1 MRIIRSFV
9 ALPQAARGAVVAIG
23 NFDGVHRGHR
33 RVIEQAVE
41 VARSL
46 GAPAGV
52 MTFTPHPRRF
62 FRPEQPPF
70 LLTRLREKLRL
81 VAATGVDQVHLLRFD
96 ARMAALSP
104 EAFVDG
110 LLRDALGVRHV
121 CVGYDFVFG
130 RGRAGTA
137 AFLATRL
144 AGAGIGSSIVAPVSS
159 GSGAGDEVFS
169 STAARQAL
177 AAGDP
182 ARAAAILGRAFAIEG
197 RVASGDRR
205 GRTIGFPTANLWL
218 GDIVRPRHGV
228 YAVEVEIA
236 GAGRHGGVANLGLRP
251 TFGGDAEP
259 RLETHLFGFAGD
271 LYGRR
276 IRVELRAF
284 LRPERRFDGLDALKA
299 QIAADAAA
307 ARDVLSS
314 ALAGAP
320 AGGCD
325 TRSPCL

>member
-1 MRIIRSFV
+1 MRIHRSPS
-9 ALPQAARGAVVAIG
+9 ALPAAARGAVVAIG

-46 GAPAGV
+46 GAPSGV

-62 FRPEQPPF
+62 FRPDQPPF
-70 LLTRLREKLRL
+70 LLTRLREKLRRFEEI
-81 VAATGVDQVHLLRFD
+81 GVDHVHLLRFD
-96 ARMAALSP
+96 ARMAGLSA
-104 EAFVDG
+104 EDFVDH

-137 AFLATRL
+137 AFLSARL
-144 AGAGIGSSIVAPVSS
+144 AAAGIGSSIVAPVSS

-177 AAGDP
+177 ADGDP
-182 ARAAAILGRAFAIEG
+182 VRAAAILGRAFAIEG

-218 GDIVRPRHGV
+218 GEYVRPRHGV

-236 GAGRHGGVANLGLRP
+236 GATRHGGVANLGLRP
-251 TFGGDAEP
+251 TFGGDPEP
-259 RLETHLFGFAGD
+259 RLEVHLFDFAGD

-276 IRVELRAF
+276 IRVGLRAF
-284 LRPERRFDGLDALKA
+284 LRAERRFEGLDALKA

-307 ARDVLSS
+307 ARDVLAS
-314 ALAGAP
+314 
-320 AGGCD
+320 GCD
-325 TRSPCL
+325 TRARCL

>member
-1 MRIIRSFV
+1 MRILRSSV
-9 ALPQAARGAVVAIG
+9 ALPPAARGAVVAIG

-41 VARSL
+41 VARRI

-62 FRPEQPPF
+62 FRPDQPPF

-96 ARMAALSP
+96 ARMAGLSP
-104 EAFVDG
+104 EAFVDR
-110 LLRDALGVRHV
+110 LLRDALAVRHV

-137 AFLATRL
+137 AFLAARL
-144 AGAGIGSSIVAPVSS
+144 ADAGIGSSIVAPVSS
-159 GSGAGDEVFS
+159 GSGGGDEVFS

-182 ARAAAILGRAFAIEG
+182 VHAATILGHAFAIEG

-218 GDIVRPRHGV
+218 HDYVRPRFGV
-228 YAVEVEIA
+228 YAVEVELVG
-236 GAGRHGGVANLGLRP
+236 GARHGGVANLGLRP
-251 TFGGDAEP
+251 TFGGDPEP
-259 RLETHLFGFAGD
+259 RLETHLFDFAGD

-307 ARDVLSS
+307 ARDVL
-314 ALAGAP
+314 AGVQPRGCGTAAP
-320 AGGCD
+320 
-325 TRSPCL
+325 SL